1 LFRCLVGLGFGALF
15 SVNALAGFSSEVGLE
30 LRYFPTSGISGQD
43 QFQPSVR
50 GELEYSESG
59 DDNSFEVVIFGR
71 ADKEDSERSHVDLRE
86 AAWTHVGDSFELK
99 AGVSKVFW
107 GVTESRHLVD
117 VINQSDIVENVD
129 GEDKLGQLMTKV
141 SFERD
146 WGTLDLFWLPYFRE
160 RTFPG
165 IDGRLRAPLPIRI
178 DDAQYQSGAKRWHS
192 DAAIRY
198 SHYIDDLEFAISHF
212 SGTSREP
219 ILIPGISGGAPV
231 LTPLYTTVDQTGLE
245 VQYLW
250 EEWIFKLE
258 GISNSGM
265 TDRYSA
271 AVAGF
276 EYTQVGIFD
285 SNADLGWIAE
295 YLFDDRKNNAPHS
308 FERDIFVA
316 WRYAFND
323 ADSSEI
329 LGGMIYDPKTHEKVL
344 SVEVS
349 QRVASD
355 LKLNIEGRIF
365 ENGRLPAQA
374 NDKNWFLEDEDYI
387 QLELVKYF

>member
-1 LFRCLVGLGFGALF
+1 
-15 SVNALAGFSSEVGLE
+15 
-30 LRYFPTSGISGQD
+30 
-43 QFQPSVR
+43 
-50 GELEYSESG
+50 
-59 DDNSFEVVIFGR
+59 
-71 ADKEDSERSHVDLRE
+71 
-86 AAWTHVGDSFELK
+86 
-99 AGVSKVFW
+99 
-107 GVTESRHLVD
+107 
-117 VINQSDIVENVD
+117 
-129 GEDKLGQLMTKV
+129 M
-141 SFERD
+141 
-146 WGTLDLFWLPYFRE
+146 
-160 RTFPG
+160 
-165 IDGRLRAPLPIRI
+165 
-178 DDAQYQSGAKRWHS
+178 
-192 DAAIRY
+192 
-198 SHYIDDLEFAISHF
+198 
-212 SGTSREP
+212 
-219 ILIPGISGGAPV
+219 
-231 LTPLYTTVDQTGLE
+231 
-245 VQYLW
+245 W

-265 TDRYSA
+265 TERYSA

-349 QRVASD
+349 QRIASD